1 MRINCDL
8 GEINT
13 LVFDKQILPYVDIV
27 NIALGAHAGSP
38 ERAQKLFESC
48 LEHQKTPTAHIGYK
62 DKVNFGRV
70 EHNWSPVMIANQVKE
85 QLLIIPELKVV
96 KFHGALYNRL
106 NIDSLLAKV
115 IYTILKSYGVEVVL
129 APLDSV
135 QNTMAKTKGIQVW
148 TEVFGER
155 TYWWDN
161 DKPILSPRSWEKAV
175 ISDLKLAYLQS
186 KQLLNE
192 QAIAMWNPKTE
203 VWNYSILKGDTICI
217 HGDSPIALELLKKL
231 QIE

>member
-13 LVFDKQILPYVDIV
+13 LAFDKQIMPYVDIV

-38 ERAQKLFESC
+38 ERAQKLFEYC
-48 LEHQKTPTAHIGYK
+48 LEYQKTPTAHIGYK
-62 DKVNFGRV
+62 DRENFGRV
-70 EHNWSPVMIANQVKE
+70 EHNWSPALIKSQVIE
-85 QLLIIPELKVV
+85 QLQILPDLKVV

-106 NIDSLLAKV
+106 NIDSLLAEGV
-115 IYTILKSYGVEVVL
+115 YTTLKSYGVEVVI

-135 QNTMAKTKGIQVW
+135 QNTMAKSKGIQVW

-161 DKPILSPRSWEKAV
+161 AKPVLSPRSWEKAE
-175 ISDLKLAYLQS
+175 ISDLKIAYLQC

-192 QAIAMWNPKTE
+192 QAIAIWNPETE
-203 VWNYSILKGDTICI
+203 VWIHSILRGDTICI
-217 HGDSPIALELLKKL
+217 HGDSPIALKLLKKL
-231 QIE
+231 QTK